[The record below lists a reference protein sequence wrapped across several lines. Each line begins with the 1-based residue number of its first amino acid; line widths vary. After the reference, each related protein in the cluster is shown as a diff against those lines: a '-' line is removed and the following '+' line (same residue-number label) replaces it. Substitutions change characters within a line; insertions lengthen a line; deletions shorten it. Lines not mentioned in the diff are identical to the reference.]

1 MKKFT
6 LGLLMLLA
14 FSFNALAAEKH
25 ETHSGH
31 KDGDKAAPAK
41 HAAHKGHKDGDCKAT
56 DKDAKKNCAKD
67 KPETK

>member
-6 LGLLMLLA
+6 LGLLMLFA
-14 FSFNALAAEKH
+14 FSFNALAEEKH
-25 ETHSGH
+25 EKHPGH
-31 KDGDKAAPAK
+31 KDGDKAKTAPAK

-67 KPETK
+67 K